1 MVIVL
6 VLGLALSTLINWF
19 VVRQWGKADHASW
32 SLVPFMGALVRRDWV
47 ALSVDVVTVAI
58 ATALWQTYGWSP
70 RFMVLLL
77 AAAVLIHTAAVDW
90 KVRLI
95 DTLVML
101 GATLAALVF
110 APLLA
115 GTWLNALLGVL
126 VAAMVFVLLFM
137 LARILYP
144 GQHVPFGLGDVYL
157 GMFIGALVGIT
168 DVGAA
173 LLLGMVLAG
182 LASVVVLVAYGY
194 RQARHMPIAYG
205 AFLCMGVLLHLVLQP
220 Q

>member
-1 MVIVL
+1 MTLLIL

-19 VVRQWGKADHASW
+19 VVRQWGTTDHVWWNFS
-32 SLVPFMGALVRRDWV
+32 PFVGALVRRDWL
-47 ALSVDVVTVAI
+47 ALAVDVVTMAMT
-58 ATALWQTYGWSP
+58 TALWQTYGWSA
-70 RFMVLLL
+70 RFVVLLL
-77 AAAVLIHTAAVDW
+77 ATAVLIHTAMVDW

-126 VAAMVFVLLFM
+126 VAAMVFVVLFM
-137 LARILYP
+137 LARMMYP
-144 GQHVPFGLGDVYL
+144 VQHAPFGLGDVYL

-173 LLLGMVLAG
+173 LLLGMLLAG
-182 LASVVVLVAYGY
+182 LASIVLLVAHGY

-205 AFLCMGVLLHLVLQP
+205 AFLCIGVLLHLVLQ